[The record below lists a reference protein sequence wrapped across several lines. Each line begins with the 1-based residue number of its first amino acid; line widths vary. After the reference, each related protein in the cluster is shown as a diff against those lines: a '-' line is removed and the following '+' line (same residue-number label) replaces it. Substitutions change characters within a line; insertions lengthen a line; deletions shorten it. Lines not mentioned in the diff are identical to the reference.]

1 MLAPRAKGGTGWIGI
16 SPVYVSRCSLQRD
29 PLHQWRSGGNECG
42 RSEPFDSGTTK
53 YPFRRGFLVA
63 RRFYDDES
71 FATEWI
77 LAMPLFVRVVARSS
91 KGGFLLGLVLGN
103 NRIAP
108 MEAISVVFDAR
119 WMSRRTRSKDA
130 RCPRGVVRAYP
141 SLHGLG
147 GRIAWPSRPFLVR
160 KVPMPFVRSIRSD
173 KSPHLVPPYRRPI
186 RKTTP
191 LFARSIVADVGSRA
205 KEGVEEGTRA

>member
-1 MLAPRAKGGTGWIGI
+1 MDRNKSGLGI
-16 SPVYVSRCSLQRD
+16 KVLVATRSSSSMAIRWKRLWTIRTLRFRHD
-29 PLHQWRSGGNECG
+29 RIPL
-42 RSEPFDSGTTK
+42 
-53 YPFRRGFLVA
+53 RRGFLVA
-63 RRFYDDES
+63 RRFYADES
-71 FATEWI
+71 FAI
-77 LAMPLFVRVVARSS
+77 GRALAIRLFVRVVARSS

-103 NRIAP
+103 NRIAL

-130 RCPRGVVRAYP
+130 RCPRSVVRAYP

-147 GRIAWPSRPFLVR
+147 GRIAWPSRPCLVR

-173 KSPHLVPPYRRPI
+173 SLPHLAPPYRRPI

-191 LFARSIVADVGSRA
+191 LFARSIVVDVGSRA